1 MYTNIEAAKKLANT
15 YRNLTEKDLKDE
27 FDERYTNGLDV
38 MHKITGFGSERT
50 CTLCR
55 SVDKYANGLP
65 VCEDCV
71 WYSLFPCN
79 DTEYPCVQ
87 HETYQYIEF
96 AGSPHELRQALL
108 DRAEWLWEAIFKAE
122 EENELENENT
132 RE

>member
-38 MHKITGFGSERT
+38 IGFGNDNT

-55 SVDKYANGLP
+55 NVGRYANGIP
-65 VCEDCV
+65 MCEDCV
-71 WYSLFPCN
+71 WSSLFPS
-79 DTEYPCVQ
+79 EYPCTQ
-87 HETYQYIEF
+87 HETYENIETADSF
-96 AGSPHELRQALL
+96 HKLRQALL

>member
-38 MHKITGFGSERT
+38 MHSITGLGNDNT

-55 SVDKYANGLP
+55 NVGRHTNNIP
-65 VCEDCV
+65 MCEDCV
-71 WYSLFPCN
+71 WSSLFPGDDGIYSC
-79 DTEYPCVQ
+79 TQ
-87 HETYQYIEF
+87 HETYKNIETADSF
-96 AGSPHELRQALL
+96 HKLRQALL
-108 DRAEWLWEAIFKAE
+108 DRAELLWEAMFKAE